1 MNEILEMINSWL
13 HRKEAEKFTTDG
25 SGNTAVRVEG
35 NISLDSTDTLDT
47 EGRITKITLNDSTW
61 VALERSPTTN
71 PTGTGALIER
81 GSLTLQN
88 RTKKD
93 ILLQYDNTESDITIS
108 MILKSG
114 SERFYDIKN
123 PITVYARS
131 ISGTGELI
139 IEELS

>member
-1 MNEILEMINSWL
+1 MDEILAKLNAWL
-13 HRKEAEKFTTDG
+13 HRKESEKFTTDG

-35 NISLDSTDTLDT
+35 NISLDSADTLDT
-47 EGRITKITLNDSTW
+47 EGRITKITLDDTTW
-61 VALERSPTTN
+61 VALERSGTTE
-71 PTGTGALIER
+71 PIGSGALVER

-93 ILLQYDNTESDITIS
+93 ILLQYDNTETDVSIS
-108 MILKSG
+108 MVLKGG

-131 ISGTGELI
+131 SSGSGELI